1 MPRTEQCH
9 RCGRVVDL
17 ASADYVEWQ
26 VYGDGTTVCP
36 RCLTPSDRQDGGSQ
50 LLTEGENDA
59 VLRDLDPDNEAG

>member
-1 MPRTEQCH
+1 M
-9 RCGRVVDL
+9 VDL